1 MSTRAPRGKAID
13 AAIYQLRNGVSTR
26 IAAIMFKVSPG
37 SVSCAARRLG
47 GSIMAVRQDRR
58 IFKNKDCY
66 CFRYRTSELDVYRRL
81 SNDIRKARVM
91 RDKLEKEL
99 GLSK

>member
-1 MSTRAPRGKAID
+1 
-13 AAIYQLRNGVSTR
+13 
-26 IAAIMFKVSPG
+26 
-37 SVSCAARRLG
+37 
-47 GSIMAVRQDRR
+47 MAVRQDRR